1 MDILNTLGIDIKSV
15 IIQGVGFLILLF
27 VLKKYLFGKISA
39 MIKARAEEVK
49 STYVKTE
56 QDRADAEKL
65 KLEYQKKLSEANAEA
80 AKKIQEAINEGRK
93 LSEDIF
99 KRAQE
104 EVENLKTRAQDAIER
119 ERNTAIAEIRSQ
131 VVTLSIMA
139 SSRIIQQTISHQ
151 SAEKLVDDFI
161 EEIGVLS
168 VR

>member
-39 MIKARAEEVK
+39 MIKARTEEVK
-49 STYVKTE
+49 NTYAKTE
-56 QDRADAEKL
+56 QDRVDAANLVK
-65 KLEYQKKLSEANAEA
+65 EYQKKLAEAEASA
-80 AKKIQEAINEGRK
+80 AKKVQEAINEGRK
-93 LSEDIF
+93 LSEELF
-99 KRAQE
+99 KRAHH
-104 EVENLKTRAQDAIER
+104 EVEQMKVRAQESIDR
-119 ERNTAIAEIRSQ
+119 ERNKAIAEIRSQ
-131 VVTLSIMA
+131 VVALSIMA

-168 VR
+168 V

>member
-1 MDILNTLGIDIKSV
+1 MDILNTLGINIKSV

-39 MIKARAEEVK
+39 MIKARTEEVK
-49 STYVKTE
+49 NTYAKTE
-56 QDRADAEKL
+56 QDRADAANLVK
-65 KLEYQKKLSEANAEA
+65 EYQKKLAEAEAEA
-80 AKKIQEAINEGRK
+80 AKKVQEAINEARK
-93 LSEDIF
+93 LSEELF
-99 KRAQE
+99 KRANH
-104 EVENLKTRAQDAIER
+104 EVEQMKVRAQESIDR
-119 ERNTAIAEIRSQ
+119 ERNKAIAEIRSQ
-131 VVTLSIMA
+131 VVDLSIMA

>member
-1 MDILNTLGIDIKSV
+1 MDILNTLGINIKSV

-49 STYVKTE
+49 STYAKTE

-65 KLEYQKKLSEANAEA
+65 KLEYQKKLSEATAEA

-104 EVENLKTRAQDAIER
+104 EVEHMKARAQDAIER
-119 ERNTAIAEIRSQ
+119 ERNKAIAEIRSQ
-131 VVTLSIMA
+131 VVNLSIMA

-151 SAEKLVDDFI
+151 TAEKLVDDFI

>member
-1 MDILNTLGIDIKSV
+1 MDILNTLGINIKSV

-39 MIKARAEEVK
+39 MIKARTEDVK
-49 STYVKTE
+49 NTYAKTE
-56 QDRADAEKL
+56 QDRADAENL
-65 KLEYQKKLSEANAEA
+65 KKEYQKKLAEA
-80 AKKIQEAINEGRK
+80 ETEAVKKVQEAINEGKK
-93 LSEDIF
+93 LSEELYKRTHEEIEHM
-99 KRAQE
+99 KVRAQE
-104 EVENLKTRAQDAIER
+104 SIDR
-119 ERNTAIAEIRSQ
+119 ERSKAVAEIRNQ
-131 VVTLSIMA
+131 IVALSILA

>member
-1 MDILNTLGIDIKSV
+1 MDILNTLGINIKSV

-39 MIKARAEEVK
+39 MIKARADEVK
-49 STYVKTE
+49 NTYAKTE
-56 QDRADAEKL
+56 QDRAEAENL
-65 KLEYQKKLSEANAEA
+65 KKEYQKKLADAEA
-80 AKKIQEAINEGRK
+80 EAVKKVQEAVNEARK
-93 LSEDIF
+93 LSEDMF
-99 KRAQE
+99 KRTHQEVEQMKVRAQE
-104 EVENLKTRAQDAIER
+104 SIDR
-119 ERNTAIAEIRSQ
+119 ERNKAIAEIRGQ
-131 VVTLSIMA
+131 IVALSIVA

>member
-1 MDILNTLGIDIKSV
+1 MDILNTLGINIKSV

-49 STYVKTE
+49 NTYAKTE
-56 QDRADAEKL
+56 QDRADAANLVK
-65 KLEYQKKLSEANAEA
+65 EYQKKLAEAEAEA
-80 AKKIQEAINEGRK
+80 AKKVQEAINEARK
-93 LSEDIF
+93 LSEELF
-99 KRAQE
+99 KRTHHEVEQMKVRAQE
-104 EVENLKTRAQDAIER
+104 SIDR
-119 ERNTAIAEIRSQ
+119 ERNKAIAEIRSQ
-131 VVTLSIMA
+131 VVDLSIMA